1 MPSPAEITL
10 SRQAA
15 ARWLALARRSEMS
28 PSALARLFRHYG
40 DSAAIFAALARDPT
54 SLGLKRDAVSLLQE
68 IPALEKQLQGYV
80 AGGIK
85 IIPLEDSA
93 YPSPLLDLR
102 VPPAVLFLQGKL
114 LAKDHRAIAIIGTR
128 TPSAAALHLAREFAR
143 KAVAAGFCVV
153 SGLARGIDTAAHQ
166 AALAAGG
173 RTIAVLGN
181 GLLNLYPPENKS
193 LAARIARQGALL
205 SELLPESPISRKAL
219 LARDRLQA
227 ALARVVVV
235 VQSHLGCGSLTTARY
250 AISCRR
256 PLFAVQWE
264 EEPFRIGCARLQQI
278 KARGIGK
285 NDFDLVLK
293 AAGTAFPFNC
303 FSD

>member
-1 MPSPAEITL
+1 MPPSAELTPTL
-10 SRQAA
+10 QAA
-15 ARWLALARRSEMS
+15 ARWLALARRPTMR

-40 DSAAIFAALARDPT
+40 TSKAIFSALAKDSAA
-54 SLGLKRDAVSLLQE
+54 LGLERDAVSLLQE
-68 IPALEKQLQGYV
+68 IPALERQLLSYV
-80 AGGIK
+80 AQDIN
-85 IIPLEDSA
+85 IISVEDSA
-93 YPSPLLDLR
+93 YPSPLLDLK
-102 VPPAVLFLQGKL
+102 VPPAVLFLQGKI
-114 LAKDHRAIAIIGTR
+114 LAKDLRAIAIIGTR
-128 TPSAAALHLAREFAR
+128 TPSVAALHLAREFAR
-143 KAVAAGFCVV
+143 KAVTAGFCVV

-181 GLLNLYPPENKS
+181 GLLKIYPPENKS
-193 LAARIARQGALL
+193 LASRIIRQGALL
-205 SELLPESPISRKAL
+205 SELPPESPVSRKAL

-227 ALARVVVV
+227 ALSRAVVV
-235 VQSHLGCGSLTTARY
+235 VQSNLGCGSLTTARY

-278 KARGIGK
+278 KAHGIGK

-293 AAGTAFPFNC
+293 AAGTASPLDF

>member
-1 MPSPAEITL
+1 MPPPTEIIPAL
-10 SRQAA
+10 QAA
-15 ARWLALARRSEMS
+15 ARWLALARRPEMR

-40 DSAAIFAALARDPT
+40 TSAAIFAALAKDPT
-54 SLGLKRDAVSLLQE
+54 SLGLERDAVSLLQE
-68 IPALEKQLQGYV
+68 TTAIEKQLQGYV

-85 IIPLEDSA
+85 IFPVEDSA
-93 YPSPLLDLR
+93 YPSPLLDLK
-102 VPPAVLFLQGKL
+102 VPPAVIFLQGKI

-143 KAVAAGFCVV
+143 KAVAAGFCVI

-181 GLLNLYPPENKS
+181 GLPNIYPPENKS

-205 SELLPESPISRKAL
+205 SELWPEAPVSRKAL

-227 ALARVVVV
+227 ALARAVVV
-235 VQSHLGCGSLTTARY
+235 VQAHLGCGSLTTARY
-250 AISCRR
+250 AISSRR

-264 EEPFRIGCARLQQI
+264 EGPVYSRL
-278 KARGIGK
+278 RPMVSGK
-285 NDFDLVLK
+285 M
-293 AAGTAFPFNC
+293 TSIWC
-303 FSD
+303 